1 MGTMSIKRT
10 AIWLFAAAS
19 LILLGQ
25 PALAQPANS
34 NLQYQGSTPSWENG
48 SAPFSNDNPHQ
59 DRNFLPFHPINV
71 EPTMDPFSPAET
83 SGYGNGPRAKIGYW
97 ASFERVF
104 WTISKPSTALIG
116 SETAERIGFG
126 PSGIVPEFL
135 TNSADTGFLLA
146 NGAWGNRWELGYIDD
161 TNNGWMVS
169 ILDHISQAQYHSVGG
184 AQVLFNDPGHILS
197 GFLPFVDPVT
207 GAVIDRD
214 INNNNVFGRFGRDI
228 GVVNPAPPPDRIFL
242 GNPTQSA
249 PVDTGDLVPITPNF
263 TSLGLKNV
271 TVINGTEVMHIYRA
285 PRLHNGGYF
294 ELMYGVRWLQID
306 DTFFAFAV
314 GGILDQTI
322 WSARAQN
329 NLIGPQLGGRWSNQR
344 GRWITSFEARLFP
357 AANFQAVHEKAQI
370 GTFVQQN
377 LIAQQGVAAG
387 GTGGTLQP
395 FPVNL
400 TNSFG
405 NTNSAF
411 ATRFSPAGEIR
422 AQVSYQV
429 TSAVALKIGYTG
441 MAVGNIT
448 RASNRIDYS
457 GVQLISILPGGTHQ
471 ALFVNGINMGV
482 EWNR

>member
-1 MGTMSIKRT
+1 
-10 AIWLFAAAS
+10 
-19 LILLGQ
+19 
-25 PALAQPANS
+25 
-34 NLQYQGSTPSWENG
+34 
-48 SAPFSNDNPHQ
+48 
-59 DRNFLPFHPINV
+59 
-71 EPTMDPFSPAET
+71 
-83 SGYGNGPRAKIGYW
+83 
-97 ASFERVF
+97 
-104 WTISKPSTALIG
+104 
-116 SETAERIGFG
+116 
-126 PSGIVPEFL
+126 
-135 TNSADTGFLLA
+135 
-146 NGAWGNRWELGYIDD
+146 
-161 TNNGWMVS
+161 MVS
-169 ILDHISQAQYHSVGG
+169 ILDHISQAQYHSFGG
-184 AQVLFNDPGHILS
+184 VQVLFNDPGHILS

-207 GAVIDRD
+207 GAIIDRD

-228 GVVNPAPPPDRIFL
+228 GIVNPAPPPARIFL

-271 TVINGTEVMHIYRA
+271 TVINGTEIMHMYRA

-294 ELMYGVRWLQID
+294 ELMYGVRWLQVD

-329 NLIGPQLGGRWSNQR
+329 NLIGPQLGGRWFNQR

-377 LIAQQGVAAG
+377 LIAQAGATTG
-387 GTGGTLQP
+387 GTIGTLQP

-400 TNSFG
+400 VNSFG
-405 NTNSAF
+405 NTNQSF

-422 AQVSYQV
+422 AQVSYQI

-448 RASNRIDYS
+448 RGSNRIDYS

-471 ALFVNGINMGV
+471 SLFVNGVNMGV